1 MTNTLLLSLSL
12 KVNQWRSS
20 CSGNTESFIKETQHV
35 VFGLND
41 GNQEHHVLPKT
52 TEQKR
57 QHVEICLS
65 SSTDEKSP
73 HEWIVCRCQTSTTGT
88 MKRPRT
94 LSRYLLLHLNTRLLT
109 ASSPPPSEASRP
121 DRAFKDSR
129 LTKSKV

>member
-73 HEWIVCRCQTSTTGT
+73 RVDRLQMSDINNRNNEAPEDVEPLSAAASEHEAADGEQ
-88 MKRPRT
+88 P
-94 LSRYLLLHLNTRLLT
+94 
-109 ASSPPPSEASRP
+109 ASQ
-121 DRAFKDSR
+121 
-129 LTKSKV
+129 